1 MSTHLH
7 KLSKEKK
14 SCYLTGDFN
23 MNLLQLENNSDIE
36 NYFDELTNH
45 NFTPLITTP
54 TRITTKTK
62 SLIDNIFF
70 NEFCSD
76 IVSGNFTVGISDH
89 MPQFALISNN
99 TYKKSISNIIP
110 KPKYAT
116 RS

>member
-1 MSTHLH
+1 
-7 KLSKEKK
+7 
-14 SCYLTGDFN
+14 
-23 MNLLQLENNSDIE
+23 MNLLQLEKNSDIE

-45 NFTPLITTP
+45 SFTPLITTP

-89 MPQFALISNN
+89 MPQFALIPDN
-99 TYKKSISNIIP
+99 TTKKDNPKALPQKNMPENI
-110 KPKYAT
+110 KA
-116 RS
+116 SM